1 MNLKTAAR
9 RSLTGMLVAL
19 VLALLSPATTSWA
32 IESPTDPCARTGP
45 NTMALVDC
53 EPTTPKPSNAPVMPA
68 PQPTATKQPASKPT
82 AETKPAAS
90 GSPSAGASGTPDP
103 SASPKAAAGSEP
115 STPAEQWASD
125 GGKAMP
131 DLLSQVSD
139 RLDRKSHMG
148 TEFFTIYSVTFA
160 IGVVIFAIMMG
171 LQISRAAHESPR
183 ARAELLEALPKYVV
197 WAPLVSIAPAVVVW
211 LWNDVAQPMAT
222 ISMKQSLSGM
232 KAFLSALGKQ
242 FLADPLWFLDA
253 GGTVLVGFL
262 LIIASVLA
270 VIAWIIEDMV
280 AEWGI
285 YVLTILIPITSALAL
300 NSKWSRM
307 MTRITG
313 VIIGCLLTPVV
324 TRILFWIMWLM
335 MADKM
340 NGEGVFFMK
349 MINLVVIMALSCST
363 PIVLSYV
370 LPNVLPTGSTTYG
383 GQGGSSSGHV
393 QDMMN
398 HGQDALSRLNNG
410 FKKSGAQEA
419 SSRAAG
425 SRAAQGLAARGA
437 GAEAAAGALGGPV
450 GLALAA
456 GAAAVA
462 SGVKAL
468 ENAAKSSGA
477 QQLAAGGGGHT
488 SDASSNMTAPAP
500 RLGKGGGN
508 PGKTT
513 NGDPSTPQLDAQGN
527 QVPARE
533 DTPAEAPMADLP
545 EADAAAAAAASKTNE
560 APKTPTNTGSSANPS
575 KPAAP
580 LNSGTQGTQNQSSS
594 ATGTLLADRP
604 KPQGTGGT
612 EPSTPAS
619 EPLATPANEALSD
632 RPVEAPIGGGHPPS
646 TDAPASSD
654 QAPSPGGTTYAPDS
668 ETVSGETPGWTPPAP
683 PQFESSTPTP
693 TSGPAAE
700 APTGG
705 GQQGGSGAGYTEAPT
720 SWEPPAEAPTSGGGY
735 QDGSGAG
742 YTGPSEVPNFVQDS
756 PGTGYG
762 EAPTAAPMSGDSPG
776 WTPPAPTQFESS
788 TPTYTDAPTSWE
800 PSAEAPTS
808 GGGYQGSSY
817 AAPDGVPAWMPP
829 TPTQFEGST
838 LTYTEAPTS
847 WEPPEGVPMQS
858 GWSSQ
863 PDAFSTG
870 APQPTADPVQPPT
883 ESKAPREWRL
893 GKSEK

>member
-1 MNLKTAAR
+1 
-9 RSLTGMLVAL
+9 
-19 VLALLSPATTSWA
+19 
-32 IESPTDPCARTGP
+32 
-45 NTMALVDC
+45 
-53 EPTTPKPSNAPVMPA
+53 
-68 PQPTATKQPASKPT
+68 
-82 AETKPAAS
+82 
-90 GSPSAGASGTPDP
+90 
-103 SASPKAAAGSEP
+103 
-115 STPAEQWASD
+115 
-125 GGKAMP
+125 MP

-160 IGVVIFAIMMG
+160 IGVVIFAVMMG
-171 LQISRAAHESPR
+171 LQLSRASHDSPR
-183 ARAELLEALPKYVV
+183 ARAELLDALPKYVV

-222 ISMKQSLSGM
+222 ISMKQSLTGM
-232 KAFLSALGKQ
+232 KQFLSALGKQ

-300 NSKWSRM
+300 NPKWSRM

-313 VIIGCLLTPVV
+313 VIIGCMLTPVV
-324 TRILFWIMWLM
+324 TRVLFWIMWLM

-383 GQGGSSSGHV
+383 GAGGNSRGHV
-393 QDMMN
+393 QDMMH
-398 HGQDALSRLNNG
+398 HGQDALGRLNNG

-468 ENAAKSSGA
+468 ENAAKSGGA

-488 SDASSNMTAPAP
+488 SDASSNLTAPAP
-500 RLGKGGGN
+500 SLGKGGGN

-513 NGDPSTPQLDAQGN
+513 SGDPTTPQLDAQGN
-527 QVPARE
+527 QVPAQE
-533 DTPAEAPMADLP
+533 DAP
-545 EADAAAAAAASKTNE
+545 ADAPTTDVPATVGATAVAATAPKENE
-560 APKTPTNTGSSANPS
+560 APKTPANASPSANPG
-575 KPAAP
+575 KPGIP
-580 LNSGTQGTQNQSSS
+580 SGGSGTQGTQNQSSS
-594 ATGTLLADRP
+594 APTGTLLADRP
-604 KPQGTGGT
+604 QPQGNGSSEPTSGT
-612 EPSTPAS
+612 EPIG
-619 EPLATPANEALSD
+619 TPANEALSHE
-632 RPVEAPIGGGHPPS
+632 PIEAPMSGGQMPF
-646 TDAPASSD
+646 T
-654 QAPSPGGTTYAPDS
+654 GGTD
-668 ETVSGETPGWTPPAP
+668 TPGWVPPAP
-683 PQFESSTPTP
+683 TQFEGSTPTYAETP
-693 TSGPAAE
+693 TSWEPAAE
-700 APTGG
+700 APTAGSQ
-705 GQQGGSGAGYTEAPT
+705 QQGSSYGYTGPAEVPTFVQDSPGAGYTEAPT
-720 SWEPPAEAPTSGGGY
+720 SWEPAAEAPTSGGGY
-735 QDGSGAG
+735 QASSYTAPAG
-742 YTGPSEVPNFVQDS
+742 
-756 PGTGYG
+756 
-762 EAPTAAPMSGDSPG
+762 APT
-776 WTPPAPTQFESS
+776 WTPPAPTQFEGS
-788 TPTYTDAPTSWE
+788 TPTY
-800 PSAEAPTS
+800 AET
-808 GGGYQGSSY
+808 
-817 AAPDGVPAWMPP
+817 PA
-829 TPTQFEGST
+829 
-838 LTYTEAPTS
+838 S
-847 WEPPEGVPMQS
+847 WEPPAGVPMQS
-858 GWSSQ
+858 GPSRQ
-863 PDAFSTG
+863 LDPSTNG
-870 APQPTADPVQPPT
+870 FQQPTAESLQPPA
-883 ESKAPREWRL
+883 ESTPAREWRL